1 MVLPKDW
8 FAQEVIYFNSKQR
21 VDEIQNVYFSKK
33 LIIIDSI
40 VYTRNIIMIFILCY
54 DFIFLFQVWS
64 TMHMLQLKDAY
75 GCVVIC
81 NYIGLTTLI
90 GLSTLFWT
98 YVFMTIASDY
108 VTLAHCHK
116 LQDLAKWCS
125 FPHFPQIQILW
136 WQCWTNL

>member
-54 DFIFLFQVWS
+54 DFIFLFQV
-64 TMHMLQLKDAY
+64 
-75 GCVVIC
+75 
-81 NYIGLTTLI
+81 
-90 GLSTLFWT
+90 
-98 YVFMTIASDY
+98 
-108 VTLAHCHK
+108 
-116 LQDLAKWCS
+116 
-125 FPHFPQIQILW
+125 
-136 WQCWTNL
+136 